1 MATASQPRRP
11 LLVSHTGAAGGSNQ
25 VLLALLR
32 HRPEGMEPACVFLD
46 DGPTPA
52 AVRELGVPAAVVIAG
67 RAREAWRF
75 PGVVRRLRGAI
86 RAHRADL
93 VFGHVTK
100 AHVYSSPA
108 AALEGLPYLWWNH
121 ELPGQK
127 RALHALSARLAA
139 EAVITSSEFT
149 ARMYRDASPLTPVIC
164 VHPGVEADRFRETH
178 VHATS
183 TAAVAGTVGRLQ
195 RWKRIELG
203 LAALPLV
210 LEGQPAARLRV
221 IGDASPTLDAGYPD
235 ELSATAARLGVAG
248 AVDFTGHVDDVPAA
262 MRALDVLVHTAEG
275 EPFGLVLVEAM
286 LSGVPVIAPHEGGPA
301 EIVRDGV
308 DGLLVDVTDPGV
320 LADAILSLARDPAR
334 RRLLGAAGR
343 TRALER
349 FTAER
354 MAAEAW
360 AITRDVA
367 AGRPVDAA
375 PDPVPPA
382 S

>member
-1 MATASQPRRP
+1 M
-11 LLVSHTGAAGGSNQ
+11 
-25 VLLALLR
+25 
-32 HRPEGMEPACVFLD
+32 
-46 DGPTPA
+46 
-52 AVRELGVPAAVVIAG
+52 
-67 RAREAWRF
+67 
-75 PGVVRRLRGAI
+75 
-86 RAHRADL
+86 
-93 VFGHVTK
+93 
-100 AHVYSSPA
+100 
-108 AALEGLPYLWWNH
+108 
-121 ELPGQK
+121 
-127 RALHALSARLAA
+127 
-139 EAVITSSEFT
+139 
-149 ARMYRDASPLTPVIC
+149 
-164 VHPGVEADRFRETH
+164 
-178 VHATS
+178 
-183 TAAVAGTVGRLQ
+183 
-195 RWKRIELG
+195 
-203 LAALPLV
+203 

-235 ELSATAARLGVAG
+235 ELSAAAARLGVAG

-308 DGLLVDVTDPGV
+308 DGLLVDVTDPRV

-367 AGRPVDAA
+367 AGRPVDGRTGARCRRRA
-375 PDPVPPA
+375 EGPVHGTPTGHESRVLP
-382 S
+382 